1 MSKMSTAQQAQD
13 EVCKLSGQIIEL
25 RARVAALERYQ
36 VALPVSVC
44 PRCRGCGE
52 IEIGGGNGLTI
63 TVSRL
68 PCPTC
73 GGSGIVR

>member
-1 MSKMSTAQQAQD
+1 MSKMSTAQQAWD

-52 IEIGGGNGLTI
+52 IEIGGGNGVT
-63 TVSRL
+63 TVVM
-68 PCPTC
+68 PIACPTC
-73 GGSGIVR
+73 GGAGVVR